1 MVLLG
6 YRHTII
12 LHNKKAGIMLLP
24 WYVVVR
30 ALRGECCRAQIIVP
44 GVERSAS
51 PLALIERASSHSRR
65 QVGWFIAHLVSV

>member
-24 WYVVVR
+24 WYVVVVVR
-30 ALRGECCRAQIIVP
+30 ALRGELGSELVP
-44 GVERSAS
+44 KYRSRWLS
-51 PLALIERASSHSRR
+51 NLRVPWH
-65 QVGWFIAHLVSV
+65 